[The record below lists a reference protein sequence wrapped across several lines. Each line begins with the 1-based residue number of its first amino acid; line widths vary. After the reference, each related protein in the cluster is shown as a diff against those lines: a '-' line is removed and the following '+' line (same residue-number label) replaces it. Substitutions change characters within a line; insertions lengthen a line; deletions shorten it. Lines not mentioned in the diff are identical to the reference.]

1 MINLATLGEV
11 KREQDSMRVKENI
24 TGMHTGKKT
33 VFIRISAQPR
43 ISAHPL
49 LLPIKLK

>member
-24 TGMHTGKKT
+24 TGMHTEKKN
-33 VFIRISAQPR
+33 SANNEPY
-43 ISAHPL
+43 
-49 LLPIKLK
+49 IKALVMTAIPK

>member
-24 TGMHTGKKT
+24 TGMHTEKKKKN
-33 VFIRISAQPR
+33 SANNEPY
-43 ISAHPL
+43 
-49 LLPIKLK
+49 IKALVMTAIPK

>member
-24 TGMHTGKKT
+24 TGMHTEKKKKI
-33 VFIRISAQPR
+33 VRIMNR
-43 ISAHPL
+43 T
-49 LLPIKLK
+49 LKR

>member
-24 TGMHTGKKT
+24 TGMHTGKKIPYLFEL
-33 VFIRISAQPR
+33 VPN
-43 ISAHPL
+43 L
-49 LLPIKLK
+49 E

>member
-24 TGMHTGKKT
+24 TGMHTEKKI
-33 VFIRISAQPR
+33 VRIMNGT
-43 ISAHPL
+43 
-49 LLPIKLK
+49 LKR